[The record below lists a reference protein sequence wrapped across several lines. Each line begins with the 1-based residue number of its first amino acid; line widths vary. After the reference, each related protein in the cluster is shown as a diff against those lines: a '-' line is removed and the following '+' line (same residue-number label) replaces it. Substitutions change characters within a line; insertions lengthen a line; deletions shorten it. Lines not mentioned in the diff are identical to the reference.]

1 MVLGGMKMDILLT
14 IVITALIS
22 ISGTWIAK
30 DIVKLN
36 KPAKTVIIN
45 NDTRQETSVQT
56 FVDTKAIASTAI
68 YQGLSNQEFLC
79 AITNMIA
86 KSNTIKDVITNTNWR
101 TSTTNYR

>member
-1 MVLGGMKMDILLT
+1 MRMDILLT

-22 ISGTWIAK
+22 ISGTWIVK
-30 DIVKLN
+30 DLVELN

-45 NDTRQETSVQT
+45 NENNQQTSVQT

-86 KSNTIKDVITNTNWR
+86 KSNTIKDIITNTNYK